1 MNRWVVFVSLGIDTV
16 GTWILADTINLNN
29 RSYNLRNSNNFLI
42 PRINTT
48 TCRTQVFSHVS
59 LLWVFHVCFSRGI
72 RVHTVDFHAWN
83 MHVMLQCLWPVLYTY
98 IAYWSSNMIQIRY
111 AHIKSSETL
120 ASFKNQVRRVD
131 VENLLRPV
139 TCATLRILC
148 VRTLC
153 VS

>member
-1 MNRWVVFVSLGIDTV
+1 MSLGIDTV

-29 RSYNLRNSNNFLI
+29 RSYKLRNSNNFLI

-48 TCRTQVFSHVS
+48 TCRTQVFSNVS
-59 LLWVFHVCFSRGI
+59 FLWVFHVCFSRGI

-83 MHVMLQCLWPVLYTY
+83 MHVMLQCLWPVLYMY

-120 ASFKNQVRRVD
+120 ASFKNQVRKVD
-131 VENLLRPV
+131 NENLLRTV
-139 TCATLRILC
+139 TCATLRIMGWQVFWVC
-148 VRTLC
+148 VLVC
-153 VS
+153 FFG